1 MVRPL
6 RAGDTG
12 GELNDGEGK
21 QPMRFLTKACLLSA
35 VLLIAGCEDKKVAEI
50 QAETETQLAA
60 LAEEGKLTNGAVT
73 VEAEGDGYR
82 VTIADVVVLTQP
94 DMKLPL
100 GEVSYLH
107 EPLDDETVRY
117 ADIRISSPIQMQSA
131 EGEPQG
137 TITYELDSAEAVWSK
152 PLESFIS
159 MNLVVPSA
167 QIISSVEQ
175 STVDIVNMT
184 LKSDTVDPAAER
196 TDQNG
201 TLTIERMT
209 VLGEEGD
216 TVVIEGITAESRVMN
231 VDVAAMA
238 AASASFE
245 TATTTGEN
253 LAPSIV
259 AMLKSFSATDA
270 NVTMSRLSHL
280 DPAGAEDFAVTN
292 MRVVGTLADADQQ
305 QGRLNFAIGYD
316 SLTLPPAAYAEDPMV
331 ELLVPQVLAFN
342 IDVAHVPFQQAA
354 TQLASIAP
362 SVGQMRDQPE
372 IAGLLLLSTL
382 RAAFAEAGTTIRLD
396 GTSIQLKDALM
407 TVTGGVDVAPNAP
420 LGVTGTMDISLFGLD
435 ALMQSAANLPP
446 SPDADEFR
454 ATLEFLAAMSE
465 RGEDG
470 GEVVDRYRVV
480 ADEMGAVTVNGQQ
493 VF

>member
-1 MVRPL
+1 
-6 RAGDTG
+6 
-12 GELNDGEGK
+12 
-21 QPMRFLTKACLLSA
+21 MRFLMKACLLSVA
-35 VLLIAGCEDKKVAEI
+35 LLVAGCEDKKIAEI

-60 LAEEGKLTNGAVT
+60 LAQEGKVTNGAVT

-82 VTIADVVVLTQP
+82 VTVADVVVLTQS

-117 ADIRISSPIQMQSA
+117 ADIRIASPIQMQSA
-131 EGEPQG
+131 AGEPQG
-137 TITYELDSAEAVWSK
+137 TITYEIESAEAVWSK

-167 QIISSVEQ
+167 QIVGTVEQ
-175 STVDIVNMT
+175 STVDITNMT
-184 LKSDTVDPAAER
+184 MKSDTVDPAAER
-196 TDQNG
+196 TDQTG
-201 TLTIERMT
+201 TLTIERMS

-216 TVVIEGITAESRVMN
+216 TVVIDGITAESRVVN
-231 VDVAAMA
+231 VNVAAMA

-259 AMLKSFSATDA
+259 AMLQSFSATDA
-270 NVTMSRLSHL
+270 NITMNRLAHL
-280 DPAGAEDFAVTN
+280 DAAGAEDFAVTN
-292 MRVVGTLADADQQ
+292 MRIVGTLADADQPL
-305 QGRLNFAIGYD
+305 GKLNFAIGYD
-316 SLTLPPAAYAEDPMV
+316 SLTLPPEAYAEDPMA
-331 ELLVPQVLAFN
+331 EILAPQVLALN

-354 TQLASIAP
+354 TQLASVAP
-362 SVGQMRDQPE
+362 SFGQMGDQPE
-372 IAGLLLLSTL
+372 IVGLLLLSTL

-396 GTSIQLKDALM
+396 GTSIQLKDALI

-435 ALMQSAANLPP
+435 ALMASAAALPP
-446 SPDADEFR
+446 SPEADEFR
-454 ATLEFLAAMSE
+454 GTLEFLAAMSE

-470 GEVVDRYRVV
+470 GEVVDRYHVI

>member
-1 MVRPL
+1 
-6 RAGDTG
+6 
-12 GELNDGEGK
+12 
-21 QPMRFLTKACLLSA
+21 MRFLMKACLLSV
-35 VLLIAGCEDKKVAEI
+35 VLVLSGCDDKKIAEI
-50 QAETETQLAA
+50 QAETEAQLAT
-60 LAEEGKLTNGAVT
+60 LTQEGKLTNGAVT

-82 VTIADVVVLTQP
+82 VTVADVVVLSQP

-107 EPLDDETVRY
+107 EPVDDDTVRY
-117 ADIRISSPIQMQSA
+117 ADIRIPSPIEMQSA
-131 EGEPQG
+131 SGEPQG
-137 TITYELDSAEAVWSK
+137 TITFELERAEGVWSK
-152 PLESFIS
+152 TLDSFIS
-159 MNLVVPSA
+159 LNIVVPSA
-167 QIISSVEQ
+167 QIVSPVEQ

-196 TDQNG
+196 TDQTG
-201 TLTIERMT
+201 TLTIETMK
-209 VLGEEGD
+209 VQGNEGD
-216 TVVIEGITAESRVMN
+216 TVVIDGINAESRVMN

-259 AMLKSFSATDA
+259 AMLQSFSATDA

-280 DPAGAEDFAVTN
+280 DATGAEDFAVTN
-292 MRVVGTLADADQQ
+292 MRVVGTLADADQP
-305 QGRLNFAIGYD
+305 QGKLNFAIGYD
-316 SLTLPPAAYAEDPMV
+316 SLALPPAAYAEDPMV
-331 ELLVPQVLAFN
+331 ELLAPQVLALN
-342 IDVAHVPFQQAA
+342 IDVAYVPFQQAA

-362 SVGQMRDQPE
+362 SIGQMSDQPE

-396 GTSIQLKDALM
+396 GTSIQLKDALI
-407 TVTGGVDVAPNAP
+407 TVTGGVDVAPSAP
-420 LGVTGTMDISLFGLD
+420 LGVTGAMDISFFGLD
-435 ALMQSAANLPP
+435 ALMASAASLPP
-446 SPDADEFR
+446 SPEADEFR
-454 ATLEFLAAMSE
+454 GTLEFLAAMSE

>member
-1 MVRPL
+1 
-6 RAGDTG
+6 
-12 GELNDGEGK
+12 
-21 QPMRFLTKACLLSA
+21 MRFLMKACLLSA
-35 VLLIAGCEDKKVAEI
+35 VLLIAGCDDKKIAEI
-50 QAETETQLAA
+50 QAETEAQLAT

-73 VEAEGDGYR
+73 VAAEGDGYR
-82 VTIADVVVLTQP
+82 VTIADVVVTSRP
-94 DMKLPL
+94 DMKMPL

-107 EPLDDETVRY
+107 EPVDDETVRY
-117 ADIRISSPIQMQSA
+117 ADIRIASPIQMQTP

-137 TITYELDSAEAVWSK
+137 TITFDLESAEGVWSK

-159 MNLVVPSA
+159 LNIVVPTA
-167 QIISSVEQ
+167 QIVSSVEQ
-175 STVDIVNMT
+175 STIDIVNMT
-184 LKSDTVDPAAER
+184 VKSDTVDPAAER

-201 TLTIERMT
+201 TLTIEKMT
-209 VLGEEGD
+209 VLGAEGD
-216 TVVIEGITAESRVMN
+216 TVVIDGVTAESRVMN

-259 AMLKSFSATDA
+259 AMLQSFSTTDA
-270 NVTMSRLSHL
+270 NVTMNRVSHL
-280 DPAGAEDFAVTN
+280 DAAGVEDFAVTN
-292 MRVVGTLADADQQ
+292 MRVVGTLSDADQP
-305 QGRLNFAIGYD
+305 QGKLNFAIGYD
-316 SLTLPPAAYAEDPMV
+316 SLVLPPAAYADDPMV
-331 ELLVPQVLAFN
+331 EILAPQVLALN

-362 SVGQMRDQPE
+362 SIGQMGDQPE

-396 GTSIQLKDALM
+396 GTSIQLKDALV
-407 TVTGGVDVAPNAP
+407 TVTGGVDVAPSAP
-420 LGVTGTMDISLFGLD
+420 LGVTGVMDISLFGLD
-435 ALMQSAANLPP
+435 ALMASAASLPP

-454 ATLEFLAAMSE
+454 GTLEFLAAMSE

-470 GEVVDRYRVV
+470 GEVVDRYHVV
-480 ADEMGAVTVNGQQ
+480 ADEMGSVTVNGQQ